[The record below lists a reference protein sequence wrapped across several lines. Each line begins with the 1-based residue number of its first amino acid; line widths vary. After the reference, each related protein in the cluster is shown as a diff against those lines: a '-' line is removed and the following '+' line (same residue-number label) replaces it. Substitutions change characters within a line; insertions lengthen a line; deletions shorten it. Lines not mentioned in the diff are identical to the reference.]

1 MENNNH
7 NPLSSKADQ
16 LTAYILA
23 FGFLHKV
30 FYESPTQAFVTV
42 LVNGALFADW
52 PIETSDEQSQ
62 TGLALL
68 QTFTTNWQDN
78 QLAELQRDFAR
89 LFVGPD
95 RLLAPPWESVYLSRE
110 HLLFEEQTMAV
121 RSFYGRFNLRAPHL
135 NNEPDDH
142 IGLEFAFLAH
152 LCSLG
157 LTAVNQNDT
166 DALAEVLQAQ
176 RDFLDQ
182 HLLRWTPQF
191 CQKVITR
198 AETPFFRG
206 VAHLALG
213 SLQSTAQMLEIINS
227 ESGT

>member
-7 NPLSSKADQ
+7 NPLSSMADQ
-16 LTAYILA
+16 LTAYMLV

-30 FYESPTQAFVTV
+30 FYEPPAQAFVAAM
-42 LVNGALFADW
+42 VNDALFADW
-52 PIETSDEQSQ
+52 PIETSDKNTQ

-68 QTFTTNWQDN
+68 QTFTTNWQDD
-78 QLAELQRDFAR
+78 QLAELKRDFAR

-110 HLLFEEQTMAV
+110 HLLFEAQTMAV

-152 LCSLG
+152 LCRLG
-157 LTAVNQNDT
+157 LMAVSQNDT
-166 DALAEVLQAQ
+166 DALAEALQAQ
-176 RDFLDQ
+176 RDFLDE
-182 HLLRWTPQF
+182 HLLRWAPQF
-191 CQKVITR
+191 CQKVITQ
-198 AETPFFRG
+198 AETPFFHG
-206 VAHLALG
+206 VAYLALG
-213 SLQSTAQMLEIINS
+213 SLQDIAQMLEITIS
-227 ESGT
+227 EAGA